1 MLRMD
6 SKNINFN
13 GSSVIDDVAVAN
25 FGANHDGNNVYFN
38 MSVSNIELY
47 KEYKSSVEVDFSEFC
62 NEVLAAAAK

>member
-38 MSVSNIELY
+38 MNISNIELY
-47 KEYKSSVEVDFSEFC
+47 KVNKSSVEADFFEFC
-62 NEVLAAAAK
+62 NEVLIAAE